1 MGRNTKLSS
10 RTVIPSRIFMRL
22 VSFCQ
27 ATCCNEIS
35 PDLYLAACAYIFTC
49 RGCSMLGIQF
59 PALFPVVTITF
70 CGVVYLQ
77 LFNPVISFFQLSLIG
92 HGDNICRLHLWW
104 SVLHLARGSLVRE
117 QTGVSW
123 GGWHAGSSAVSMA
136 FRWYIIF
143 LFKSFHLLLA
153 NTRNRA
159 DNDRFM
165 KKGERNFLSTTGLF
179 YTHLPPT
186 PAMQCWQSQAASC
199 CEDLQLSSSLSQRQ
213 RGAAALHISWERLW
227 IHNVSPRH
235 ALSARPSTVRY
246 RHQALLICLKLL
258 PAFGKWQS
266 PHPPLSSFGSLER
279 RCKMK
284 ACSALC
290 HRHIWAQ
297 LCHLPQCEH
306 GLCVLSPGVYISNV
320 IFLESFGC
328 VGIWTSMGR
337 RKSREGKWVFR
348 FLCLLSKVYRLGK
361 KEAVRKRS
369 ISFCF
374 APKLHGV
381 WAGPV
386 SSVLA

>member
-1 MGRNTKLSS
+1 MGRNTEVSS
-10 RTVIPSRIFMRL
+10 HTVIPSRSFMRL

-27 ATCCNEIS
+27 ATCYKEIS
-35 PDLYLAACAYIFTC
+35 PDLYLTACAYIFTC
-49 RGCSMLGIQF
+49 RGCSLLGIQF

-70 CGVVYLQ
+70 CGNVYLE
-77 LFNPVISFFQLSLIG
+77 LFSPVISFFQLSLIG

-104 SVLHLARGSLVRE
+104 SELHLARDSLVRE
-117 QTGVSW
+117 ETGVSW

-143 LFKSFHLLLA
+143 LFKSFHLRLA
-153 NTRNRA
+153 NTRNRP
-159 DNDRFM
+159 DNGRFM

-186 PAMQCWQSQAASC
+186 PVVPCWQSQAASC

-213 RGAAALHISWERLW
+213 RGAAVLHISWECLW
-227 IHNVSPRH
+227 IHNVSPRR

-246 RHQALLICLKLL
+246 RHQALFICLKLL

-266 PHPPLSSFGSLER
+266 PHPLLSFFGSLER
-279 RCKMK
+279 RCKTK

-297 LCHLPQCEH
+297 LCHLSQCEH

-320 IFLESFGC
+320 LFLESHGC
-328 VGIWTSMGR
+328 VRIWTSMGR
-337 RKSREGKWVFR
+337 GRMAGRESEFSGSCV
-348 FLCLLSKVYRLGK
+348 C
-361 KEAVRKRS
+361 
-369 ISFCF
+369 
-374 APKLHGV
+374 
-381 WAGPV
+381 
-386 SSVLA
+386 